1 MPPPAGRAA
10 IILRRHALALLL
22 ALLLGLLS
30 AAAEAHAPGPG
41 PHGGQLQHL
50 GNNTHVEVVARGNTI
65 LLYVFTPEDEPLAT
79 EGATATATVLAG
91 GKTTRV
97 PLQPKGGNLMQGSG
111 DFASTPGMKVVVSI
125 TMQGGRPTQGR
136 FTPLD

>member
-1 MPPPAGRAA
+1 M
-10 IILRRHALALLL
+10 ILRPLAFAALLCV
-22 ALLLGLLS
+22 LS
-30 AAAEAHAPGPG
+30 GAAAAHAPGPG
-41 PHGGQLQHL
+41 PNGGQMQHL
-50 GNNTHVEVVARGNTI
+50 GNNTHVEVVAKGNSI

-111 DFASTPGMKVVVSI
+111 DFEAAPGMRVVVSI
-125 TMQGGRPTQGR
+125 TMPGGRPTQGR